1 MLYFRPTSIHFLM
14 FRHHGQ
20 TRTHEHNVAIAT
32 LLSFVAGA
40 VNVVGFVSVHR
51 LTTNVTGHFAFF
63 VDDIYNLK
71 FNDALTFFFYVLA
84 FFFGSFVSNTLV
96 ELVNRKS
103 EQHIF
108 IAPVA
113 LEIILLAGVALS
125 GHYFAIHQPNSV
137 ALVLLFAMGLQNSLV
152 TKISKTVV
160 RTTHL
165 TGLFT
170 DLGIELS
177 QWMFYRTAEQRT
189 DLARSIRLK
198 ARIITFFFLGGVI
211 IGLIY
216 AKLHFYSLLIPAL
229 LLLAGLIGD
238 NIKFRVLRWAKTQQQ
253 HILSTKD
260 KLLEQISNLKDTDK

>member
-1 MLYFRPTSIHFLM
+1 M

-40 VNVVGFVSVHR
+40 VNVVGFISVHR

-63 VDDIYNLK
+63 VDDIFNLK
-71 FNDALTFFFYVLA
+71 FHDALTFFFYVFA
-84 FFFGSFVSNTLV
+84 FFLGSFVSNTLV
-96 ELVNRKS
+96 ELVNKKS
-103 EQHIF
+103 EQNIF

-113 LEIILLAGVALS
+113 LEIILLSGVGLAGEYFYLHKPNVIAL
-125 GHYFAIHQPNSV
+125 I
-137 ALVLLFAMGLQNSLV
+137 LLFAMGLQNSLV

-177 QWMFYRTAEQRT
+177 QWFFFKTPEQHKR
-189 DLARSIRLK
+189 LSLSIQLK
-198 ARIITFFFLGGVI
+198 ARIIVFFFLGGVT
-211 IGLIY
+211 IGFAY
-216 AKLHFYSLLIPAL
+216 TKLKFYSLLIPAFIL
-229 LLLAGLIGD
+229 FIGVVSDYIKIQLI
-238 NIKFRVLRWAKTQQQ
+238 KLRRKIAR
-253 HILSTKD
+253 
-260 KLLEQISNLKDTDK
+260 